1 MFKYVLIGL
10 CIFSV
15 SCQTSKVKTS
25 DSPKMVEP
33 EKKAETKASP
43 PVVQP
48 SAQQTQQPATPPQM
62 TQPQTGTVSA
72 KSTTQHF
79 GIIFS
84 GGGAKTWA
92 HIGVLKEM
100 QKYKFPV
107 SSVGGL
113 EWGSVVAAVYG
124 QNLSANEVEWEMSKF
139 KDLDKWSDF
148 IKAIFTKK
156 TVADMKTSFV
166 CPSLNLKTQTYY
178 LLNRGNLDQFIPF
191 CLPSAGL
198 VKPYG
203 QSVSVMSDIVGIAQ
217 HMRATGA
224 NKIILINVLSNR
236 GARPYLKGLESAE
249 NQIWTESAAQL
260 TSNIVRKNA
269 MIDEVI
275 EIDTNDFG
283 IDDFGKRRDLLI
295 KGSDQGA
302 SLVKKIADKYN
313 L

>member
-1 MFKYVLIGL
+1 MLKYFLIAL
-10 CIFSV
+10 CVFSV
-15 SCQTSKVKTS
+15 SCQTTKVKTS

-33 EKKAETKASP
+33 EKKVETKQPAP
-43 PVVQP
+43 LVVQP
-48 SAQQTQQPATPPQM
+48 STQPPTQLQM
-62 TQPQTGTVSA
+62 TQPQTGMAPT

-100 QKYKFPV
+100 QKYKIPV
-107 SSVGGL
+107 SSVAGL
-113 EWGSVVAAVYG
+113 EWGSVVAAIYG

-148 IKAIFTKK
+148 IKAIFAKK

-203 QSVSVMSDIVGIAQ
+203 QSVSVMSDIVGVAQ

-236 GARPYLKGLESAE
+236 GAKSYSKGIESAE
-249 NQIWTESAAQL
+249 NQIWTESAAQM
-260 TSNIVRKNA
+260 TSAIMRKNA
-269 MIDEVI
+269 GIDEVI
-275 EIDTNDFG
+275 EINTNDFS
-283 IDDFGKRRDLLI
+283 IDDFSKRRDLI
-295 KGSDQGA
+295 MKGGDQGA
-302 SLVKKIADKYN
+302 ALVKKIADKYN